1 MSDESEKPLTENS
14 DGLDDE
20 TFEKVAERE
29 RNRPAAERD
38 GTSPL
43 PRGPEIVK
51 G

>member
-1 MSDESEKPLTENS
+1 MSDKSEKPSTENS

-38 GTSPL
+38 GASPL
-43 PRGPEIVK
+43 PRDAEIDK
-51 G
+51 D